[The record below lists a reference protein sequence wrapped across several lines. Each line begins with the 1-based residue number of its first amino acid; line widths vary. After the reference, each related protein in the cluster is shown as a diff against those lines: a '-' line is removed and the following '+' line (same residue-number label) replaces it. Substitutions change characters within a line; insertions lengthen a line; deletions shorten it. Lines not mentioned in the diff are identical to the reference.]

1 MVGRHL
7 DGHLQTLKS
16 VSEGSEMIVEARLS
30 VVDLSGIIKMSDTS
44 EIKLTELTLALVEES
59 LSGPMMAHP
68 SGNRYA

>member
-30 VVDLSGIIKMSDTS
+30 VVDSSGLIKQSETS
-44 EIKLTELTLALVEES
+44 EIKLTELTSVLIEEF
-59 LSGPMMAHP
+59 LSGPMTAHP
-68 SGNRYA
+68 SGNRCA